1 VLADD
6 TREWLEADGLGGFA
20 SGTVSGIRTRRY
32 HALLLIATTPPT
44 GRMVLVNGFDAW
56 VEYAGRRIPIS
67 SQRYVPGIV
76 HPDGASRIESF
87 TADPW
92 PAWNYQVSSGLRIG
106 QEIVVPHERAAVAVV
121 WRLVESP
128 GDDVPIRVVVRP
140 FLSGRDYHSTHHEN
154 SACSTTAITSGDAV
168 TWQPYDSVPPVISRT
183 NADYTHEPDWYRQFL
198 YSAEQA
204 RGLDA
209 LEDLLAPGWLTFD
222 LRKGQAL
229 WLLQS
234 GPSAVDDATPLA
246 EAVSRLRDD
255 EQTRRA
261 AFASPLHR
269 AADAYLVK
277 RGDGRT
283 IIAGYPWF
291 TDWGRDT
298 FFALRGLCLDT
309 ARVDEACN
317 VLLTWSA
324 ALSDGMLPNRF
335 PDRGERPEFN
345 SVDASLW
352 FVLAVRDLCAVVDR
366 GEGTIG
372 ATARSAL
379 VDAARQVLDACFRGT
394 RFGIR
399 ADSDGLLACGEPGL
413 ALTWMDARV
422 DGRPVTPRIGKPV
435 EVQALWLNAL
445 QFGASWDSR
454 WQAIATQGRDAFA
467 SRFWN
472 ASRGC
477 LYDVVDVDHEA
488 GRVDP
493 SVRPNQIFAAGGLGT
508 PLVDPDRARAVVDV
522 VERTLLTPQGLR
534 TLAPGEPGYAGHHV
548 GGPAER
554 DAAYHQGTAWPFLM
568 EPFVEAWLAAN
579 GDDEARRR
587 EASERFL
594 RPLIAQLEAAGL
606 GHLSELAD
614 AEPPFSPGG
623 CPFQAWSM
631 GSLIRLRR
639 RLG

>member
-1 VLADD
+1 MLADD
-6 TREWLEADGLGGFA
+6 TREWLEADGLGGFT

-76 HPDGASRIESF
+76 HPDGASKIESF

-168 TWQPYDSVPPVISRT
+168 TWQPYDSVPAVISRT

-335 PDRGERPEFN
+335 PIVARGR
-345 SVDASLW
+345 SSTRSTRRCGSSSLST
-352 FVLAVRDLCAVVDR
+352 VC
-366 GEGTIG
+366 
-372 ATARSAL
+372 ARSST
-379 VDAARQVLDACFRGT
+379 VVKERSARQHGRRCWTPHARFWTLASAALDSGSGPIRTGCWPAVNRAWRSRGWT
-394 RFGIR
+394 HALTAGPSR
-399 ADSDGLLACGEPGL
+399 PGL
-413 ALTWMDARV
+413 
-422 DGRPVTPRIGKPV
+422 G
-435 EVQALWLNAL
+435 
-445 QFGASWDSR
+445 SR
-454 WQAIATQGRDAFA
+454 SK
-467 SRFWN
+467 SR
-472 ASRGC
+472 RYG
-477 LYDVVDVDHEA
+477 
-488 GRVDP
+488 
-493 SVRPNQIFAAGGLGT
+493 
-508 PLVDPDRARAVVDV
+508 
-522 VERTLLTPQGLR
+522 
-534 TLAPGEPGYAGHHV
+534 
-548 GGPAER
+548 
-554 DAAYHQGTAWPFLM
+554 
-568 EPFVEAWLAAN
+568 
-579 GDDEARRR
+579 
-587 EASERFL
+587 
-594 RPLIAQLEAAGL
+594 
-606 GHLSELAD
+606 
-614 AEPPFSPGG
+614 
-623 CPFQAWSM
+623 
-631 GSLIRLRR
+631 
-639 RLG
+639 